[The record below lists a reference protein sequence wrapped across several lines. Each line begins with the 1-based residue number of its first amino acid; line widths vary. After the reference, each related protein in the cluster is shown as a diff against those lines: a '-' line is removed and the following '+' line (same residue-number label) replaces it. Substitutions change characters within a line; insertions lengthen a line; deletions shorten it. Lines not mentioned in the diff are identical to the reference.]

1 MNSNLKKEFFFQGNE
16 VGCLLIHGFTSTPA
30 ELYEL
35 GVKISRI
42 GYTVLGVRLEG
53 HGTTIEDMERCSYRH
68 WIKSVED
75 GYRRLKERCAKIY
88 VIGHSM
94 GGLLS
99 LYVGENFEVEKI
111 IALAPAVINKDKR
124 SPFVG
129 ILKYFMKY
137 TEWKDVERPEEEKKY
152 LLRYNRF
159 PVASVHELNKL
170 QKVVKRDLNKIKK
183 PLLII
188 QSPND
193 TSVHAKG
200 IDILE
205 KAVSSKEVKKI
216 LLDKCNHNITVEC
229 EKEKVFSE
237 VLNFIG

>member
-1 MNSNLKKEFFFQGNE
+1 MNIDLKKEFFFQGNE

-35 GVKISRI
+35 GVRISSV

-53 HGTTIEDMERCSYRH
+53 HGTTIEDMEKCSYKH

-75 GYRRLKERCAKIY
+75 GYKRLKESCSKIY

-99 LYVGENFEVEKI
+99 LYVGETFEVEKVV
-111 IALAPAVINKDKR
+111 ALAPALVNKDKR

-129 ILKYFMKY
+129 VLKYFMKY
-137 TEWKDVERPEEEKKY
+137 TEWKYVERPKGEAKY

-170 QKVVKRDLNKIKK
+170 QKAVKRNLNKITK
-183 PLLII
+183 PILVV

-205 KAVSSKEVKKI
+205 KGVSSTEVKKVF
-216 LLDKCNHNITVEC
+216 LDKCNHNITVEC
-229 EKEKVFSE
+229 EKEKVFQE
-237 VLNFIG
+237 VLNFIQ